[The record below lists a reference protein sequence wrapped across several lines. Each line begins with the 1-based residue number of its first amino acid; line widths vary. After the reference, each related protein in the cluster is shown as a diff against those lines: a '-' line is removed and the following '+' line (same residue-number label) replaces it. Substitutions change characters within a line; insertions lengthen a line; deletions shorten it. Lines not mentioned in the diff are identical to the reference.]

1 MFYYIDQPGTLSFP
15 IGLVKTKPDFIIR
28 SVETGFGRQNYRHII
43 KGCKPDDFEPH
54 NSLKLSFAN
63 IWGLRSSFV
72 ECESFLESN
81 SPDIHALC
89 DNLGWLN

>member
-15 IGLVKTKPDFIIR
+15 IELVKTKPDFIIR
-28 SVETGFGRQNYRHII
+28 SVETGFGRLNYRHII

-63 IWGLRSSFV
+63 I
-72 ECESFLESN
+72 
-81 SPDIHALC
+81 
-89 DNLGWLN
+89 